1 MWSAWWF
8 GVVRCWEF
16 PPTVCVSRVWWKTT
30 PFLSLLLLSPSF
42 VFSCLNLHFSLL
54 FSFFTRE
61 PSQVMPHDY
70 KRVLGE
76 MAEAKANGIDWDEDE
91 EGKSMVA

>member
-1 MWSAWWF
+1 MNGTKCVNVVFGISFTNPTLPPISAAA
-8 GVVRCWEF
+8 
-16 PPTVCVSRVWWKTT
+16 
-30 PFLSLLLLSPSF
+30 F
-42 VFSCLNLHFSLL
+42 VPLRFCANRYIINE
-54 FSFFTRE
+54 T
-61 PSQVMPHDY
+61 SQVMPHDY